1 MRIGEFGNSDQA
13 QSANNLGL
21 ENYAYV
27 KTVTVDGQK
36 LHAVFA
42 ADGTPLTV
50 VNKRELAFA
59 TVLQH
64 ELEALSVH

>member
-13 QSANNLGL
+13 QPANNLGL